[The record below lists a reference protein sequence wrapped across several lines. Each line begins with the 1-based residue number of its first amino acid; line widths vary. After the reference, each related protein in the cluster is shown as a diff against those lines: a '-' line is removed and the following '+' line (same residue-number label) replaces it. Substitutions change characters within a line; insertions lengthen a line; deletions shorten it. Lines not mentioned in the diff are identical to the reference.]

1 MKYKQILINNFM
13 SNNQLEGLDDNY
25 KLIAAVNTKE
35 GIVYTFKRRGFFSR
49 LFNKLF

>member
-25 KLIAAVNTKE
+25 KLIAAVNTEE